1 MDNLFDW
8 IRYHKKYDILIFITL
23 YLIIPIIP
31 FISSPIG
38 VFTRESAKLFLSYYA
53 TILGG
58 LSSGLLTLFGV
69 WWTIKDQ
76 NNKRIIDEAKNDDI
90 RKEDLA
96 VQYRPIISIDV
107 SLHEIIDKN
116 DEHGL
121 VLKID
126 EYNIGRGEAINV
138 CGKMYDN
145 NQLIATLN
153 PAPFIPS
160 NMNKTIS
167 ETLLDVIFDYTNIPS
182 HQLFIEI
189 TYTDLYGIY
198 QYKFTSRIDIFYD
211 RFKSDNPAIVTSDK
225 RIDVERI

>member
-1 MDNLFDW
+1 MMN
-8 IRYHKKYDILIFITL
+8 KKSLVLLIFGIF
-23 YLIIPIIP
+23 IIIFIVPQIIHFLVYTPSP
-31 FISSPIG
+31 FGFIKPGEESQWIG
-38 VFTRESAKLFLSYYA
+38 FFGSV
-53 TILGG
+53 IGG
-58 LSSGLLTLFGV
+58 SLTLAGV
-69 WWTIKDQ
+69 WWTLKYQD
-76 NNKRIIDEAKNDDI
+76 KK

-107 SLHEIIDKN
+107 SLHEIDKN

>member
-1 MDNLFDW
+1 MFRKFVKENL
-8 IRYHKKYDILIFITL
+8 KFIVLFT
-23 YLIIPIIP
+23 LIIIAFPVIVLTP
-31 FISSPIG
+31 SSIG
-38 VFTRESAKLFLSYYA
+38 VIPLNIGLQIVGYGGA
-53 TILGG
+53 IIGGG
-58 LSSGLLTLFGV
+58 LTLIGV

-76 NNKRIIDEAKNDDI
+76 DEK

-107 SLHEIIDKN
+107 GLHEIIDKN

-126 EYNIGRGEAINV
+126 EYNIGKGEAINV

>member
-1 MDNLFDW
+1 MN
-8 IRYHKKYDILIFITL
+8 KKIKNWFFLLLGIFIIIF
-23 YLIIPIIP
+23 IIPQVIHFLVYTPSP
-31 FISSPIG
+31 FGFIKPGEESQWIG
-38 VFTRESAKLFLSYYA
+38 FFGTV
-53 TILGG
+53 IGG
-58 LSSGLLTLFGV
+58 SLTLIGV

-76 NNKRIIDEAKNDDI
+76 DKK